1 METQKIWFITGASKG
16 FGFEITKAAL
26 EAGDKVV
33 ATVRKDDSA
42 LYASLNENA
51 NLFVVTMDVTKES
64 NVKEAVE
71 KAIDHFGKLDIIVNN
86 AGYGI
91 VGAIEEVSDAEARK
105 QYDTNVFGVL
115 NVVRATLPHLRKQR
129 SGHIINVSSLFAF
142 DPLTGWA
149 LYGSTKNAVEGISH
163 GLAKELEPFGIK
175 VTVIEPGLFRTGFTS
190 KESFAVAEN
199 AISDYENTGVGAK
212 RKSTKTFHGTQP
224 GDPTKLAAVVV
235 KLGHTENPPLHLPI
249 GTDSINNYN
258 IYTERL
264 ANDVNAWMKD
274 SVSTDYNPR

>member
-42 LYASLNENA
+42 LYASSNENA

-105 QYDTNVFGVL
+105 QYLSLIHISEPTRLLSISYAVFCL
-115 NVVRATLPHLRKQR
+115 
-129 SGHIINVSSLFAF
+129 
-142 DPLTGWA
+142 
-149 LYGSTKNAVEGISH
+149 
-163 GLAKELEPFGIK
+163 
-175 VTVIEPGLFRTGFTS
+175 
-190 KESFAVAEN
+190 
-199 AISDYENTGVGAK
+199 
-212 RKSTKTFHGTQP
+212 
-224 GDPTKLAAVVV
+224 
-235 KLGHTENPPLHLPI
+235 
-249 GTDSINNYN
+249 
-258 IYTERL
+258 
-264 ANDVNAWMKD
+264 
-274 SVSTDYNPR
+274 